1 MTQDFSRRRFFTV
14 AAATLAAGPL
24 GLAGLSRRVEAMAQ
38 AVTEAGANI
47 RPFKVTFPN
56 EDVMDL
62 RKRVK
67 ATRWP
72 DKETVNDETQGVRLA
87 TMQKLAQYWANE
99 HDWSKCEAKL
109 NSLSNHIT
117 EIDGLDIHF
126 IHARS
131 KHENALPMIVTHG

>member
-1 MTQDFSRRRFFTV
+1 MSEPTDLGRRRFFGI
-14 AAATLAAGPL
+14 AAAALAAGPSVL
-24 GLAGLSRRVEAMAQ
+24 LGLSRRVEAVTQ
-38 AVTEAGANI
+38 AATEVGTNL
-47 RPFKVTFPN
+47 RPFTVSFPN
-56 EDVMDL
+56 EDLMDL

-99 HDWSKCEAKL
+99 HDCSKCEAKL
-109 NSLSNHIT
+109 IFFPTFIT

-126 IHARS
+126 IHVRS
-131 KHENALPMIVTHG
+131 KHE